1 MTGSSTFNSDG
12 DWRRVGVGVGDVVVS
27 QNARDLLTT
36 NRPVGSCVAVYLWD
50 PESRVGGVLHFE
62 WPDSKSDPSRAQAE
76 PAVFADTGV
85 MLLLERAGL
94 MGAAKGR
101 CKVRLVGGADI
112 RDRAESERW
121 AKRNILAAR
130 SVLWRSGI
138 FVDGEEVGGTKA
150 RKATLSVS
158 DGQLSVVLD
167 ESTTA

>member
-1 MTGSSTFNSDG
+1 MFNSDG

>member
-1 MTGSSTFNSDG
+1 MTGNPIGSDG
-12 DWRRVGVGVGDVVVS
+12 DWRRVGVSVGDVVVS
-27 QNARDLLTT
+27 QNVRDLLTT

-62 WPDSKSDPSRAQAE
+62 WPDSRSDPARAHTE

-94 MGAAKGR
+94 MGAARGR

-112 RDRAESERW
+112 QDRAQSERW

-150 RKATLSVS
+150 RRATLSVS

>member
-1 MTGSSTFNSDG
+1 
-12 DWRRVGVGVGDVVVS
+12 
-27 QNARDLLTT
+27 
-36 NRPVGSCVAVYLWD
+36 
-50 PESRVGGVLHFE
+50 VLHFE
-62 WPDSKSDPSRAQAE
+62 WPDSKSDPSRAQTE

-85 MLLLERAGL
+85 LLLLERAGL
-94 MGAAKGR
+94 MGAARGR
-101 CKVRLVGGADI
+101 CKIRLVGGADI

-167 ESTTA
+167 EST

>member
-1 MTGSSTFNSDG
+1 MFDSDG

>member
-1 MTGSSTFNSDG
+1 MTGNSVNTDD

-50 PESRVGGVLHFE
+50 PDSRVGGVLHFE
-62 WPDSKSDPSRAQAE
+62 WPDSKSDPSRAQTE

-85 MLLLERAGL
+85 LLLLERAGL
-94 MGAAKGR
+94 MGAARGR
-101 CKVRLVGGADI
+101 CKIRLVGGADI

-167 ESTTA
+167 EST

>member
-1 MTGSSTFNSDG
+1 MTGDPIGSDG

-62 WPDSKSDPSRAQAE
+62 WPDSKSDPMRAQTE

-85 MLLLERAGL
+85 MLLLERAGV
-94 MGAAKGR
+94 MGATKGR

-112 RDRAESERW
+112 HDRAESQRW

-130 SVLWRSGI
+130 SVLWRSGV

-167 ESTTA
+167 EPTT